1 MDQIA
6 VQPNL
11 VPVEFDYNEVPI
23 FTFYD
28 RWLLLKNRQQSKQKG
43 KEEYFHLRTDY
54 TRSGQKGKVNVDD
67 SSPAKAQRKNQAQ
80 RTKKS
85 NRCFVFPQLSA
96 VALAPTLWARCAG

>member
-67 SSPAKAQRKNQAQ
+67 SSPAKAQRRKGAKAQ
-80 RTKKS
+80 RK
-85 NRCFVFPQLSA
+85 N
-96 VALAPTLWARCAG
+96 

>member
-67 SSPAKAQRKNQAQ
+67 SSPAKAQRRKGAKEELSTKN
-80 RTKKS
+80 KD
-85 NRCFVFPQLSA
+85 LS
-96 VALAPTLWARCAG
+96 PTDVLSFLS